1 MSLRLSSHHA
11 SVEGDATTVRP
22 AVGARD
28 QARQCGALL
37 GLTIISPLSFPLA
50 LLDGG
55 TIETIGDAANYLAG
69 LPEEELGQHHWTVA
83 IRMLDHALAEATYLK
98 TGDHLLPDRSCDA
111 WSAGRAVERLTA
123 ATSMTSTLRKRVG

>member
-1 MSLRLSSHHA
+1 MIHAASLRLSSHHA

-28 QARQCGALL
+28 QARRCGALS

-50 LLDGG
+50 LLDGR

-69 LPEEELGQHHWTVA
+69 LPEEELGQHQWTVA
-83 IRMLDHALAEATYLK
+83 IRMLDHALTEATYLK
-98 TGDHLLPDRSCDA
+98 TATICFQTALAMHGVL
-111 WSAGRAVERLTA
+111 AGPL
-123 ATSMTSTLRKRVG
+123 KR